1 MMTAPELIAECLVDG
16 TAVAEHDRRA
26 ISEPEIR
33 AAALALA
40 EQLEGEGER
49 KWAKRLRRAASR
61 DEELLPCYKLSH
73 ILYWLR
79 RDRCLEHRPE
89 VVDVLPYAI
98 GLRWPPLGRPPGPPR
113 TTFPF
118 IP

>member
-79 RDRCLEHRPE
+79 RDRCLPHRPE
-89 VVDVLPYAI
+89 VVDVLLYAI

-113 TTFPF
+113 TTLPF

>member
-1 MMTAPELIAECLVDG
+1 MTAPELIAECLVDG
-16 TAVAEHDRRA
+16 TGLAEHDRRA
-26 ISEPEIR
+26 MSEPEIR
-33 AAALALA
+33 AAAMALA
-40 EQLEGEGER
+40 EQLEGQGER
-49 KWAKRLRRAASR
+49 RWATRLRRAASC

-79 RDRCLEHRPE
+79 RDRCLRHPPE
-89 VVDVLPYAI
+89 AVNRLLYAI
-98 GLRWPPLGRPPGPPR
+98 GLLWPPTGRPPGPPR